1 MSTRAMRM
9 VLIHMATIAVTTVR
23 VVAAVRSRVAIHGVM
38 FTARSAVAPAVVTFH
53 SGVVMRRVFAAVVVI
68 ATGMIP
74 VVMITTC
81 MEVAV
86 RQTTMLGRAAELRT
100 KAVRT
105 MSFRTGVK
113 VASTVRSA
121 TAMSSRA
128 AVKLRSAGEALPRVE
143 AEVLRAAGCAVAEAG
158 PTWEAVRSAMLE
170 HPAELM
176 PAVVLRRR
184 LLRMIARAAR
194 RGGIASGVVRWA
206 FFVARRWAASLLQ
219 GLLEPLQTVAQLLIF
234 GFEFLNSFV
243 GVAGCGL
250 RRRRELRSSAERES

>member
-1 MSTRAMRM
+1 MRM
-9 VLIHMATIAVTTVR
+9 VLIHLAAMIAVTTFR
-23 VVAAVRSRVAIHGVM
+23 VVAAVRSRVALHCVM
-38 FTARSAVAPAVVTFH
+38 FTARSAVSVAIVTFH
-53 SGVVMRRVFAAVVVI
+53 PVVVMRRVLATVVVI
-68 ATGMIP
+68 ATGMIA
-74 VVMITTC
+74 VIMTATC

-86 RQTTMLGRAAELRT
+86 RRTTMLGRAAELRT

-105 MSFRTGVK
+105 MSFRAGVK

-128 AVKLRSAGEALPRVE
+128 AVKLQSAGEALPRVE

-158 PTWEAVRSAMLE
+158 ATCEAVRSAMLE
-170 HPAELM
+170 HAAELM
-176 PAVVLRRR
+176 PAVVLRRM
-184 LLRMIARAAR
+184 LLRIGARAAR
-194 RGGIASGVVRWA
+194 RDIASGIVRWA

-219 GLLEPLQTVAQLLIF
+219 DVLEPLQTVAQLLIF

-250 RRRRELRSSAERES
+250 RRRREVRSSAERESYCDQR